1 MVTIQDVMQGMNLT
15 GNEDQE
21 PTIQIYMDEVLDF
34 LHGAGIP
41 DEKITAGLVV
51 RGVSDLWNYGG
62 GKGELS
68 PYFKERATQ
77 ISY

>member
-1 MVTIQDVMQGMNLT
+1 MVTIQDIMQAMNLR

-21 PTIQIYMDEVLDF
+21 PTIQIYMDEVLAF
-34 LHGAGIP
+34 LRDAGIP
-41 DEKITAGLVV
+41 DEKITAGLVA
-51 RGVSDLWNYGG
+51 RGVTDLWNYGA

>member
-21 PTIQIYMDEVLDF
+21 PTIQIYMDE
-34 LHGAGIP
+34 
-41 DEKITAGLVV
+41 EKITPGLVV